1 MWQNSGMNYFNYF
14 TEIEEE
20 FVKRR
25 GKHLLVSPLDWS
37 LIETWQQRGIPL
49 RIALRG
55 VTQSFDKY
63 DQQTRKYTRFVSS
76 LFYCQPAVEEAY
88 QQYLESHIGGHHE
101 NGASEAAAPAPEET
115 NGFATGNIKLAL
127 DEWHET
133 LTRLSISFAEDV
145 LLAEA
150 FDRAARRL
158 EEISH
163 DLSQP
168 SDDLLGQLDSDLN
181 LIESFLL
188 AAIQRHAS
196 AEKLTELHAA
206 AEKDL
211 KNYRKGMDKEVYE
224 QTLNNWVARKL
235 RDEYRVPR
243 LSLFYL

>member
-1 MWQNSGMNYFNYF
+1 MNYFNYF

-25 GKHLLVSPLDWS
+25 GKHMLVSPLDWS
-37 LIETWQQRGIPL
+37 LIEAWKQRGIPL

-88 QQYLESHIGGHHE
+88 QQYLESHIGGHE
-101 NGASEAAAPAPEET
+101 NGDSETAASAPEET
-115 NGFATGNIKLAL
+115 NGFSTANIKLAI
-127 DEWHET
+127 DEWQET
-133 LTRLSISFAEDV
+133 LTRLSIHFADEV

-150 FDRAARRL
+150 FDRAARRVQ
-158 EEISH
+158 EITA
-163 DLSQP
+163 DLSKP
-168 SDDLLGQLDSDLN
+168 STDFLGQLDSDLN

-188 AAIQRHAS
+188 EAIQHHAS
-196 AEKLTELHAA
+196 VEKLTELRAA

>member
-1 MWQNSGMNYFNYF
+1 MNYFNYY

-25 GKHLLVSPLDWS
+25 GKHMLVSPLDWS

-55 VTQSFDKY
+55 ITQSFDNY
-63 DQQTRKYTRFVSS
+63 NQQTRKYTRIVSS

-88 QQYLESHIGGHHE
+88 QQYLESHIGGRE
-101 NGASEAAAPAPEET
+101 NSQDEAVAPAPEAT
-115 NGFATGNIKLAL
+115 NGFSTANIKLAL
-127 DEWHET
+127 DEWQET
-133 LTRLSISFAEDV
+133 LTRLSIHFAEDV

-150 FDRAARRL
+150 FDRAARRM

-163 DLSQP
+163 DLSQH
-168 SDDLLGQLDSDLN
+168 SDNLLGQLDTDLS

-188 AAIQRHAS
+188 EAIQQHAG
-196 AEKLTELHAA
+196 AEKLAELRAA